1 MEQASPL
8 STTAKGV
15 FLQVNTPTVRKDTPA
30 SYKPTWAFYASVLVS
45 LMLPFQFGWSLSQLN
60 LSTFAS
66 QSDCDA
72 HPVADGTCLMFPGHT
87 KAEWTYVVNAWIVGG
102 MIGSLSCGSLADKY
116 GRRKVLMAS
125 SLFMIVGGA
134 IQASTSSIS
143 VFIVGRVI
151 AGVSSGTATGLVGGY
166 VNEIAPPSLRN
177 TLSAGLQVSLSLGT
191 LVVVST
197 FFFANTSSGWRYIAG
212 FQIVWGG
219 VFLLLASVLLSESPA
234 WLITKGK
241 RDEAAQVMARIYGE
255 QHVDLAFSWFEPTAN
270 DSSDVET
277 PRAGSDENDADSQL
291 EPRNDQ
297 NTLAVLMSP
306 LFRWQLVAAI
316 GIASAQQLSGIN
328 AVFYYSSSLFQDAGI
343 SDDRIGSV
351 VVNVM
356 NFLPTFSTGYLSAR
370 FGYRKIL
377 LFGLLGML
385 ASAIAITIAL
395 VAEVSAL
402 SIVFTGT
409 YVGVFS
415 MSLGPLIYVVS
426 ADLFPASVRA
436 SACSICIF
444 FNYFCN
450 LIVGVSFPYVKDGLD
465 HYSFVPFVAILAF
478 FYLFTLKLVPET
490 SGKTSDEIQ
499 AEFRAR
505 REKNSASSNTPGQN
519 YAN

>member
-1 MEQASPL
+1 M
-8 STTAKGV
+8 
-15 FLQVNTPTVRKDTPA
+15 FLEVNTPTVCKDTPS
-30 SYKPTWAFYASVLVS
+30 SYRPTWAFYASVLVS

-72 HPVADGTCLMFPGHT
+72 RPVADGTCLMFPGHT
-87 KAEWTYVVNAWIVGG
+87 KTEWTYVVNAWIVGG

-116 GRRKVLMAS
+116 GRRMVLMVSA
-125 SLFMIVGGA
+125 LFMIVGGA
-134 IQASTSSIS
+134 IQASTSSIA
-143 VFIVGRVI
+143 VFIIGRVF
-151 AGVSSGTATGLVGGY
+151 AGISSGTATGLVGGY
-166 VNEIAPPSLRN
+166 VNEIAPPNLRN

-191 LVVVST
+191 LMVVSS
-197 FFFANTSSGWRYIAG
+197 FFFANTTSGWRYIAG

-234 WLITKGK
+234 WLVAKGK

-255 QHVDLAFSWFEPTAN
+255 EYVDVAFSWFEPTTN
-270 DSSDVET
+270 DSSDIET
-277 PRAGSDENDADSQL
+277 PRGVSDENDSSSQL
-291 EPRNDQ
+291 EPRNGQ
-297 NTLAVLMSP
+297 STFAVLMSP
-306 LFRWQLVAAI
+306 LFRWQLIAAI
-316 GIASAQQLSGIN
+316 GVASAQQLSGIN

-343 SDDRIGSV
+343 SDDRIGSI

-395 VAEVSAL
+395 IVEVSSL

-450 LIVGVSFPYVKDGLD
+450 LIVGVSFPYVTDEID
-465 HYSFVPFVAILAF
+465 HYSFVPFVVILAV
-478 FYLFTLKLVPET
+478 FYVFTLKLVPET
-490 SGKTSDEIQ
+490 SRKTSDEIQ
-499 AEFRAR
+499 AWFRAR
-505 REKNSASSNTPGQN
+505 RGKNAASPSTSGQN
-519 YAN
+519 YVN